1 MSTELNVVEQEALNK
16 VEGLKQYGVY
26 ASELVYY
33 AKKVWA
39 KDEEDAQRVA
49 TDEGFTN
56 QEIYD
61 GYDFEITEVEEVSD
75 E

>member
-1 MSTELNVVEQEALNK
+1 MTELNAVEQEALNK
-16 VEGLKQYGVY
+16 VEGLKQYEVY
-26 ASELVYY
+26 ATELVYY

-61 GYDFEITEVEEVSD
+61 GYDFEVTEVEEV

>member
-26 ASELVYY
+26 ATELVYY

-61 GYDFEITEVEEVSD
+61 GYDFEITEVEEIV
-75 E
+75 

>member
-1 MSTELNVVEQEALNK
+1 MTDEEQSALNK
-16 VEGLKQYGVY
+16 IEGLKQYEVY
-26 ASELVYY
+26 ATEQVYY

-39 KDEEDAQRVA
+39 KDEEDAQRIA
-49 TDEGFTN
+49 NDEGFTN

-61 GYDFEITEVEEVSD
+61 GYDFEITEVEEI